1 MPKPSP
7 GIVVKKYI
15 QLTIPQHAME
25 NKQKYA
31 LVTGATMGIG
41 YELAKLFAEDK
52 YNLVIVAR
60 SQQEL
65 STTASE
71 LKQQY
76 GIDVVPIAKDLSEQG
91 GPFEV
96 YEEIKAKG
104 IQVDVL
110 VNNAAQGEYGK
121 FVDTDL
127 HHELEIVDLN
137 IKGYLVLTKHY
148 LREMVARNEGK
159 ILMVTS
165 VAGEMPGPWQAVY
178 HGTKAFVTSFTEA
191 IQNEVN
197 DTNVTITKLL
207 PGPTDTGFF
216 DKADMEE
223 SKLVQEGDLAD
234 PATVAR
240 DGYKALMA
248 GELEII
254 SGFKNKAMV
263 AASKVMP
270 DSLVAKGAHK
280 QAKPVDD
287 KSKK

>member
-1 MPKPSP
+1 
-7 GIVVKKYI
+7 
-15 QLTIPQHAME
+15 ME

-41 YELAKLFAEDK
+41 YELARLFAQDQ

-65 STTASE
+65 STAAAE
-71 LKQQY
+71 FKQH
-76 GIDVVPIAKDLSEQG
+76 GIDVVPIAKDLSEQK

-96 YEEIKAKG
+96 YDEIKAKG
-104 IQVDVL
+104 IQIDVL

-121 FVDTDL
+121 FIDTDL
-127 HHELEIVDLN
+127 NHELEIVDLN
-137 IKGYLVLTKHY
+137 IKGYLVLTKFF
-148 LREMVARNEGK
+148 LKEMVARNEGK

-165 VAGEMPGPWQAVY
+165 IAGEMPGPWQAVY
-178 HGTKAFVTSFTEA
+178 HGTKAFVTTFTEA
-191 IQNEVN
+191 IQNEVK

-216 DKADMEE
+216 EKADMKE
-223 SKLVQEGDLAD
+223 SKIVQEGKLAD
-234 PATVAR
+234 PATVAK
-240 DGYKALMA
+240 DGYEALMA
-248 GELEII
+248 GDSQVI
-254 SGFKNKAMV
+254 SGMKNKATV

-270 DSLVAKGAHK
+270 DKTVAETMNK
-280 QAKPVDD
+280 QAKPVDE